1 MSVGALILRLV
12 FGGLLIGHGTQKLFG
27 WFGGHGFQATAGV
40 MDKLGYPKGKL
51 AAGLAGST
59 EAVAGLLLALGL
71 LTPLAAAGV
80 IGVML
85 NAAVSTHLRNGL
97 WNTKGGIE
105 LALLY
110 ATAAC
115 ALAFGGA
122 GMFSL
127 DRLLGLHLSGSAV
140 GLGAVVLGVAAGFVV
155 LALRRLEQAARQ
167 REVGGHDMQR
177 AA

>member
-27 WFGGHGFQATAGV
+27 WFGGHGFQATAGG

-105 LALLY
+105 LALL
-110 ATAAC
+110 
-115 ALAFGGA
+115 
-122 GMFSL
+122 
-127 DRLLGLHLSGSAV
+127 
-140 GLGAVVLGVAAGFVV
+140 
-155 LALRRLEQAARQ
+155 
-167 REVGGHDMQR
+167 
-177 AA
+177 